1 MERHRHNPK
10 ETPWNL
16 TQTRR
21 GDGKMSLKH
30 FLKKTS
36 LIITV
41 IGLSSCATPDIFES
55 LRETGYI
62 MNPNFSGA
70 YEPGTLIQT
79 TRVDR
84 EGKVR
89 PFKTPVVITL
99 GADCFPGKVPQQK
112 DLVLP
117 TSPGQRTVSLDFGA
131 NALTSMA
138 SLLNINAGLVKN
150 YSLSFE
156 KPQVIYYPISD
167 IFGQL
172 SPKCVNALRAMQ
184 QAGNKLEWFE
194 IIYEIVVANSLT
206 FTLEWSAGAT
216 MEARLAQTNDV
227 QQQVEG
233 WVEAQPQY
241 QVPATAPDNQYPPQQ
256 QYVPGPQDQSQYQV
270 PATSPDNQYPPQQQY
285 SPGPQ
290 DQSQYQV
297 PATSPDNQYSP
308 QPQRKRKPDVHVRI
322 SAITSKTTELHA
334 DGTVVVAYRSAA
346 LKPIK
351 P

>member
-1 MERHRHNPK
+1 LLLIERRKNNK
-10 ETPWNL
+10 NNASGQL
-16 TQTRR
+16 TKTLT
-21 GDGKMSLKH
+21 GDEELLLKF
-30 FLKKTS
+30 FLKKTG
-36 LIITV
+36 LIFIV
-41 IGLSSCATPDIFES
+41 ISLSSCATPTIFES

-79 TRVDR
+79 ARVDR
-84 EGKVR
+84 EGKER
-89 PFKTPVVITL
+89 PFETPVVITL
-99 GADCFPGKVPQQK
+99 AADCFPGKVPQQR

-117 TSPGQRTVSLDFGA
+117 MSQGKRMVSLDFGA
-131 NALTSMA
+131 NAVTSLA
-138 SLLNINAGLVKN
+138 SSLNINTGLVKT

-172 SPKCVNALRAMQ
+172 SPKCVNALRSMQ
-184 QAGNKLEWFE
+184 QAGNKIEWFE
-194 IIYEIVVANSLT
+194 IIYEVVVASALT
-206 FTLEWSAGAT
+206 FKLEWSAGAT

-241 QVPATAPDNQYPPQQ
+241 QVPATAPDNQNPLQQ
-256 QYVPGPQDQSQYQV
+256 QYVPGPQEQSQYQV
-270 PATSPDNQYPPQQQY
+270 PAT
-285 SPGPQ
+285 
-290 DQSQYQV
+290 
-297 PATSPDNQYSP
+297 APDNQYSP
-308 QPQRKRKPDVHVRI
+308 QPRRRPKPDVHVKI
-322 SAITSKTTELHA
+322 VAETSKITVLHA

>member
-1 MERHRHNPK
+1 MKKAFGFSRLADRHILAID
-10 ETPWNL
+10 EGIL
-16 TQTRR
+16 
-21 GDGKMSLKH
+21 LKH
-30 FLKKTS
+30 ILRRTS
-36 LIITV
+36 LIIII

-99 GADCFPGKVPQQK
+99 GSDCFPGKVTQQK

-117 TSPGQRTVSLDFGA
+117 TSHGQRTVSMDFGA
-131 NALTSMA
+131 NALTSLA

-172 SPKCVNALRAMQ
+172 SPKCVHALSAMQ

-194 IIYEIVVANSLT
+194 IIYEVVVANSLT
-206 FTLEWSAGAT
+206 FRLEWSAGAT
-216 MEARLAQTNDV
+216 MEARLAQTSDV
-227 QQQVEG
+227 EQQIEG
-233 WVEAQPQY
+233 WVEA
-241 QVPATAPDNQYPPQQ
+241 PPQGK
-256 QYVPGPQDQSQYQV
+256 P
-270 PATSPDNQYPPQQQY
+270 
-285 SPGPQ
+285 
-290 DQSQYQV
+290 
-297 PATSPDNQYSP
+297 
-308 QPQRKRKPDVHVRI
+308 KPDVHVKI
-322 SAITSKTTELHA
+322 VAETSKTTELHA

-346 LKPIK
+346 LRPIK

>member
-1 MERHRHNPK
+1 MKKAASFSRPAGRHIPVID
-10 ETPWNL
+10 E
-16 TQTRR
+16 
-21 GDGKMSLKH
+21 GMSLKH

-36 LIITV
+36 VIIIL
-41 IGLSSCATPDIFES
+41 IGLSACAKPDIFES

-99 GADCFPGKVPQQK
+99 GSDCFPGKVPQQK

-117 TSPGQRTVSLDFGA
+117 MSHGQQTMSMDFGA
-131 NALTSMA
+131 GALMSLA
-138 SLLNINAGLVKN
+138 SLLNINAGIVKN

-172 SPKCVNALRAMQ
+172 SPKCVNALSAMQ

-194 IIYEIVVANSLT
+194 IIYEVVVANSLT

-216 MEARLAQTNDV
+216 VEARSAQTNDV
-227 QQQVEG
+227 QQQIEG
-233 WVEAQPQY
+233 WVEAQPQGK
-241 QVPATAPDNQYPPQQ
+241 P
-256 QYVPGPQDQSQYQV
+256 
-270 PATSPDNQYPPQQQY
+270 
-285 SPGPQ
+285 
-290 DQSQYQV
+290 
-297 PATSPDNQYSP
+297 
-308 QPQRKRKPDVHVRI
+308 KPDVNVKI
-322 SAITSKTTELHA
+322 VAETSKTTELHA

-346 LKPIK
+346 LKPLK